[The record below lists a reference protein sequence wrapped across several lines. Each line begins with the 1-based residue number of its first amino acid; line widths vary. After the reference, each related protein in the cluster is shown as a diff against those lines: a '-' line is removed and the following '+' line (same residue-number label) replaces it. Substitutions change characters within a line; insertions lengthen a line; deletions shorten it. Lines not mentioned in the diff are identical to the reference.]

1 MRDYEDPALATN
13 EAIGVNGN
21 LTWSPT
27 DLTSVVMTL
36 TTTLNE
42 SSSATS
48 SGTKTWSGRV
58 DVRHELRENVNFLSG
73 MGLEFEKVSSGI
85 DTTISPNLGIEWQL
99 NPNLAWTA
107 GYDGTWFDA
116 ASSGGNYNDQR
127 VMTGIV
133 LRQ

>member
-1 MRDYEDPALATN
+1 
-13 EAIGVNGN
+13 
-21 LTWSPT
+21 
-27 DLTSVVMTL
+27 LTSVAMTL

-48 SGTKTWSGRV
+48 SGTKIWSGRV
-58 DVRHELRENVNFLSG
+58 DVSHELRENISLLGSL
-73 MGLEFEKVSSGI
+73 GLEFEKVSSGT
-85 DTTISPNLGIEWQL
+85 DTTISPNLGVEWQH
-99 NPNLAWTA
+99 NSNLAWTA
-107 GYDGTWFDA
+107 GYDGTWFEA

>member
-1 MRDYEDPALATN
+1 
-13 EAIGVNGN
+13 
-21 LTWSPT
+21 
-27 DLTSVVMTL
+27 MTL

-58 DVRHELRENVNFLSG
+58 GIRHELRENVNLLG
-73 MGLEFEKVSSGI
+73 GLGLEFEKISSGT
-85 DTTISPNLGIEWQL
+85 DTIILPNLGIEWQL

-107 GYDGTWFDA
+107 GYDGTWFEAD
-116 ASSGGNYNDQR
+116 SSGGNYNDQR